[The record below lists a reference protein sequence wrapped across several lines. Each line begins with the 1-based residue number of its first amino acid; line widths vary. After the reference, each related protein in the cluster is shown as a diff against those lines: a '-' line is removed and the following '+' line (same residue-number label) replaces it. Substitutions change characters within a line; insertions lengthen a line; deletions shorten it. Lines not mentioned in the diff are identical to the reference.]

1 MSQRLL
7 ISKKENVNLEKDT
20 FYDCIYTEDST
31 LKDLLD
37 DWCCYDPESRI
48 SFGPWK
54 IRIRD
59 ECLMSKFLE
68 DFKQI
73 SNFVPQLGSLDDV
86 WGIYQEDG
94 VSFLNEDGTLKA

>member
-1 MSQRLL
+1 M
-7 ISKKENVNLEKDT
+7 
-20 FYDCIYTEDST
+20 
-31 LKDLLD
+31 
-37 DWCCYDPESRI
+37 
-48 SFGPWK
+48 
-54 IRIRD
+54 
-59 ECLMSKFLE
+59 E